1 MTPAAWGAVD
11 PTAMVQA
18 LTSFKPAVNM
28 FEDSVTCKLILT
40 V

>member
-18 LTSFKPAVNM
+18 LTSFKPAVKY
-28 FEDSVTCKLILT
+28 V
-40 V
+40 